1 MFFEWCLQGEK
12 PVFHRQFFFG
22 EDYLPQNLD
31 FGNEFAITHSK
42 DYVYYLARL
51 PLSQIFDIE
60 TSLWNLTYT
69 SIFFYDKP
77 TSVVCFFTEQMQRSV
92 EPSHRNTVGGK
103 ACSSTKGG
111 LLRFSTP
118 DAASYVAP
126 KYSTMGGY
134 PVTLLPPPRSL
145 IPRFGMRTTWVRQF
159 RSGSCH
165 YRTAATKCNE
175 QPSQATETPSVEKT
189 CSPTKQLQLSH
200 HCNQM

>member
-1 MFFEWCLQGEK
+1 ML
-12 PVFHRQFFFG
+12 FH
-22 EDYLPQNLD
+22 
-31 FGNEFAITHSK
+31 H
-42 DYVYYLARL
+42 
-51 PLSQIFDIE
+51 QIKR
-60 TSLWNLTYT
+60 TA
-69 SIFFYDKP
+69 
-77 TSVVCFFTEQMQRSV
+77 

-111 LLRFSTP
+111 LLRFSSL

-126 KYSTMGGY
+126 KYSTKEGY

-145 IPRFGMRTTWVRQF
+145 IPRFGMRTTWVMQL

-175 QPSQATETPSVEKT
+175 QPSQATDTPSVEKT
-189 CSPTKQLQLSH
+189 CSSTKQLPLSH